1 MITLTMKGTMMN
13 IGDLVQ
19 FQPISD
25 NYPARIG
32 IVIANSYTSGQNGDG
47 TRTTY
52 PNMRM
57 VLWSTP
63 FENGVHKPVPVE
75 TRYMK
80 LIKKDCLQS

>member
-1 MITLTMKGTMMN
+1 MNFKPPHMKT
-13 IGDLVQ
+13 GDLVQ
-19 FQPISD
+19 YLPCTV

-32 IVIANSYTSGQNGDG
+32 IVIANSYTSGLNGNDG

-63 FENGVHKPVPVE
+63 FENGRHEPVPVE
-75 TRYMK
+75 TKYLQ